1 MVTDNQTLEITKQT
15 LDKTMNTARRIMLQH
30 IDSYVLTAEMVV
42 KAQKVWQEY
51 SGIAQ
56 LLVIETH

>member
-1 MVTDNQTLEITKQT
+1 MVTETLEITKQT
-15 LDKTMNTARRIMLQH
+15 LDKTTNTAGRIMLQH
-30 IDSYVLTAEMVV
+30 IDTYLLTVEMVV

-56 LLVIETH
+56 LLVTETH